1 MASGLAG
8 RRGWGRRPC
17 QRCPVRGFPWPGEA
31 GVSGAGGCSAG
42 VEDPLCAYVCVYTYM
57 LRVFLFLVSLGLC
70 YSVLRLSLPVD
81 LGLSVCLSLP
91 RCPPSPLPSPL
102 YHLSLPE
109 FLGLPPAPLFLFS
122 LSSSFLHQCLLLS
135 LSLCVTVEAWER
147 HLLGW
152 RDSQFQT

>member
-70 YSVLRLSLPVD
+70 YSVLRLSSAVV
-81 LGLSVCLSLP
+81 GWSSL
-91 RCPPSPLPSPL
+91 
-102 YHLSLPE
+102 
-109 FLGLPPAPLFLFS
+109 
-122 LSSSFLHQCLLLS
+122 
-135 LSLCVTVEAWER
+135 
-147 HLLGW
+147 
-152 RDSQFQT
+152 